1 MKLLATGDW
10 QAGVATVTLDD
21 QEQVWHRIVDV
32 ALEHKVDA
40 FLHAGDLVEG
50 PIFTMEQLAA
60 VRRVFARLRKADI
73 PVLILTGNSRHD
85 LAVRPVHALDVFKD
99 YEGINV
105 ADSPTVAVLADKVV
119 VCGLPWVHAGRLIAQ
134 SNGSLTHEQANETT
148 AEMLLR
154 IARHLHQTAL
164 AAAEAQA
171 TELPT
176 VLLAHWFVSGSAL
189 PTGLPVDQMHEPV
202 LPWAD
207 LDAIGFDA
215 VIAGHNHHGQ
225 RIDNPALD
233 STLGIVVGSPQQ
245 LNHGEHGEHG
255 CWIIDVPAL
264 TEPVSLRGG
273 NAGASSD
280 APAGESVS
288 PSGSASAEFVPIES
302 KQFVT
307 IDYAPTGEEM
317 PDIPEGAIVRV
328 RYQATEDEARRIDHD
343 DVRHELLDVGAS
355 RVTIEPQIIRK
366 ERARAQQI
374 SEQLS
379 PVDALAAYCDA
390 NDFDPDRALAML
402 ARLKEWSEA

>member
-10 QAGVATVTLDD
+10 QAGVATVTLED
-21 QEQVWHRIVDV
+21 QEAVWHCIVDV
-32 ALEHKVDA
+32 ALERNVDA

-60 VRRVFARLRKADI
+60 VRRVFARLRAANI
-73 PVLILTGNSRHD
+73 PLLITAGNSRHD
-85 LAVRPVHALDVFKD
+85 LSVRPVNALDVFKD

-105 ADSPTVAVLADKVV
+105 ADSPTVAVLADKVI

-176 VLLAHWFVSGSAL
+176 ILLAHWFVSGSAL
-189 PTGLPVDQMHEPV
+189 PTGLSVDQMHEPV
-202 LPWAD
+202 LSWAD
-207 LDAIGFDA
+207 LDAIGYDA

-225 RIDNPALD
+225 RIDNSDLD
-233 STLGIVVGSPQQ
+233 STLGIVVGSPQP
-245 LNHGEHGEHG
+245 LNHGEGDDTHGV
-255 CWIIDVPAL
+255 WIV
-264 TEPVSLRGG
+264 E
-273 NAGASSD
+273 AGD
-280 APAGESVS
+280 GP
-288 PSGSASAEFVPIES
+288 ASAEFIPIES

-307 IDYAPTGEEM
+307 LDFFDGADPTASLEIRAIQGWDRPLP
-317 PDIPEGAIVRV
+317 PDAIVRV
-328 RYQATEDEARRIDHD
+328 RYGMSEDDARRQDHD
-343 DVRHELLDVGAS
+343 RIRSLLMEVGAS

-366 ERARAQQI
+366 ERARAEQI

-379 PVDALAAYCDA
+379 PIDALAEYCNA
-390 NDFDPDRALAML
+390 NDVDPDRALAML